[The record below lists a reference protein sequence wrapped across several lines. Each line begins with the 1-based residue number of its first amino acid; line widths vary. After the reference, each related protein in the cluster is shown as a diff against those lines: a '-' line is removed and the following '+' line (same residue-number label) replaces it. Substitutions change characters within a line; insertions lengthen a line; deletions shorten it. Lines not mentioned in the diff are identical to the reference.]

1 MEPSKYVGE
10 STLDEEGRLITPQDG
25 EDETS
30 DHEDREH
37 KPVDRQGIKAVLTNL
52 IQDEMQENFTVC
64 NIEGY
69 LHVVRGDEHWDEALD
84 SSDDDTPPSL
94 AARGNLCNDDFTH
107 DNSFDDVPAP
117 PLLQR
122 EMSSGDESSDDD
134 QCHRKGYR
142 SLP

>member
-69 LHVVRGDEHWDEALD
+69 LHAV
-84 SSDDDTPPSL
+84 
-94 AARGNLCNDDFTH
+94 
-107 DNSFDDVPAP
+107 
-117 PLLQR
+117 
-122 EMSSGDESSDDD
+122 
-134 QCHRKGYR
+134 
-142 SLP
+142 